1 MDRCKNYTNNAL
13 AYVLNKFIYRKLF
26 KIFFFLVFFN
36 VDTKALGVLTHE
48 AIIDAAWEKSILPL
62 LRSKYPSSTPEQF
75 LEAHAYAY
83 GGAVA
88 PDMGYYPFGNPF
100 FTDLIHYVRSGD
112 IVKALLDEAQTLN
125 ELAFAVGF
133 LAHYNAD
140 NHGHPEATNISV
152 PLVYPKMQKKFG
164 DTVTY
169 AENKISHMRMEFGFD
184 VLQTARGNYASKD
197 YHDFIG
203 FKVDTAVL
211 ARAFYKTYGLN
222 VYEIFNNHLA
232 FTVESFRFMVANV
245 FPLITKTAWARKK
258 SDIRKLD
265 STATITRIVYKN
277 RIKDYNKEFG
287 KGYQGPGFFST
298 TLSVFIRVI
307 PKIGPFR
314 ALKFKVPVNEA
325 ETYFA
330 ASFDSIVNSLN
341 RDVNTLKNSALEIDN
356 FDYDTGNP
364 TKHCEY
370 ELADGSYSEWLL
382 KLRKNDFQTA
392 DANIK
397 NDIRKYYAGFRTMP
411 LKNKC
416 KRCEKVF
423 TAITELRNL
432 K

>member
-1 MDRCKNYTNNAL
+1 MDRCRNNIYNAL
-13 AYVLNKFIYRKLF
+13 AYVLNKFILGKIFR
-26 KIFFFLVFFN
+26 IFFFLAFFN
-36 VDTKALGVLTHE
+36 VETKALGVLTHE

-88 PDMGYYPFGNPF
+88 PDMGYYPFGNPL

-133 LAHYNAD
+133 LSHYNAD
-140 NHGHPEATNISV
+140 NHGHPGATNISV

-197 YHDFIG
+197 FHDFIG

-211 ARAFYKTYGLN
+211 ARAFYRTYGLN
-222 VYEIFNNHLA
+222 VHEVFHNHLG
-232 FTVESFRFMVANV
+232 FTVEFFRFMVANV
-245 FPLITKTAWARKK
+245 FPVLTRTAWARKK

-265 STATITRIVYKN
+265 STATTKSIVYKN

-298 TLSVFIRVI
+298 MLSVFIRVF
-307 PKIGPFR
+307 PKVGPFR
-314 ALKFKVPVNEA
+314 ALKFKVPVKEA

-330 ASFDSIVNSLN
+330 ASFDSIVNNLN
-341 RDVNTLKNSALEIDN
+341 KDVNGLKNTTFDIDN
-356 FDYDTGNP
+356 FDYDTGKP

-370 ELADGSYSEWLL
+370 ELADGAYSEWLL
-382 KLRKNDFQTA
+382 KLRKSEFQTV
-392 DANIK
+392 DENIK
-397 NDIRKYYAGFRTMP
+397 NNIRKHYAGFKTMP
-411 LKNKC
+411 PKNKC
-416 KRCEKVF
+416 KRCKKVF
-423 TAITELRNL
+423 AAITELR
-432 K
+432 KS